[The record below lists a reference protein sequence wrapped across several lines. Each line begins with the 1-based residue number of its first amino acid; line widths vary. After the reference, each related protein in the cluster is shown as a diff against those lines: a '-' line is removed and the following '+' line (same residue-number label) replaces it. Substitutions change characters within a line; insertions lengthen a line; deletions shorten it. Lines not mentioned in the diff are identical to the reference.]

1 MDCFPTDLLQEIFI
15 RLPCKNV
22 GISKCVCTSWYD
34 LLSDQSFTA
43 NYAAN
48 SPITTV
54 FTEQSHFIS
63 NPPSL
68 FQFAPN
74 GDLIATRINPK
85 LPGNNRYVGR
95 EINSTLYLA
104 GTGNGLVFLMLRT
117 ALLNLV
123 TEKIYFFNPFCKECV
138 QVAENRLVCPEWNYG
153 YKYMIDYVP
162 EIKSYKIVR
171 FTDPGNDKPSQ
182 AKIFAVGIDHEW
194 RILDDPL
201 VSSSRWSNRVSFR
214 GFCHWVSVDSDGVVS
229 IRTLGLSEEKF
240 TPGIRLPRELTRISY
255 YEDRVTGL
263 RVFNDRLSLV
273 DRSDF
278 DERITIWTMEEYGI
292 ADSWSKIVVQLSWL
306 PIDMRESAD
315 LYHALTIL
323 PNGNVVLSLKDSV
336 ELISVCI
343 EKKQATKIR
352 VPDNVRNRSTLYGT
366 AFAPRFYPL
375 DEDRIRRQW
384 HNRKTPSA
392 WLSTVSIALSVLV
405 LALYV
410 KRFLDFV
417 YGLFR

>member
-1 MDCFPTDLLQEIFI
+1 MDSFPTDLLQEIFI
-15 RLPCKNV
+15 RLPFKNV
-22 GISKCVCTSWYD
+22 GISKCVCTSWCD

-54 FTEQSHFIS
+54 FAEQSVITF

-68 FQFAPN
+68 LQFAPN

-85 LPGNNRYVGR
+85 IPGKNRYIGR
-95 EINSTLYLA
+95 EKNSTLYLA
-104 GTGNGLVFLMLRT
+104 GTGNGLLFLMLRK

-138 QVAENRLVCPEWNYG
+138 QVAENSLVRPEWSYG

-162 EIKSYKIVR
+162 GIKSYKIVR
-171 FTDPGNDKPSQ
+171 FTDPGNEKPSQ
-182 AKIFAVGIDHEW
+182 AKIFAVGIDQEW
-194 RILDDPL
+194 RILDDP
-201 VSSSRWSNRVSFR
+201 
-214 GFCHWVSVDSDGVVS
+214 GFCHWVSVDNDGVVS
-229 IRTLGLSEEKF
+229 IRTLDLSEEKF
-240 TPGIRLPRELTRISY
+240 TPGIRSPRELTRISY
-255 YEDRVTGL
+255 YENRVTGL

-278 DERITIWTMEEYGI
+278 DERITIWTMDEYGI
-292 ADSWSKIVVQLSWL
+292 SDSWSKIVVQLSWL
-306 PIDMRESAD
+306 PFDMRKSAD

-336 ELISVCI
+336 ELVSVCI
-343 EKKQATKIR
+343 EKKQATKFR
-352 VPDNVRNRSTLYGT
+352 VPDNVTNRSTLYGT

-375 DEDRIRRQW
+375 DEDRVRRQW

-392 WLSTVSIALSVLV
+392 WLSTVSIALSVGV
-405 LALYV
+405 G
-410 KRFLDFV
+410 FV
-417 YGLFR
+417 C